1 MILKWVFRGKF
12 KTKVTRNLV
21 LCLFGVIQIFLDKTD
36 IINIYSAKS
45 TQAFQGIQLFIADSR
60 ASKLLIF
67 FNLSAKM
74 HQILESRNE
83 ILSVSWYSELT
94 AGIVIA
100 NYVAECANVHFF
112 CLNNS
117 VIIGGDR
124 LLIPLYISIEKDW
137 RFLLSIET
145 EPSFSNSAPND
156 NVLSEWIMYK
166 QCSYSLFTIWVY
178 LIHFVNPFVPNAPFF
193 YPLKTSENRM
203 IF

>member
-1 MILKWVFRGKF
+1 MILKWVFREKF

-21 LCLFGVIQIFLDKTD
+21 LCLFIVIQIFLDKTG

-100 NYVAECANVHFF
+100 NYVTECANVHFF

-166 QCSYSLFTIWVY
+166 QCSYSLFTIWLY

>member
-1 MILKWVFRGKF
+1 MP
-12 KTKVTRNLV
+12 
-21 LCLFGVIQIFLDKTD
+21 
-36 IINIYSAKS
+36 
-45 TQAFQGIQLFIADSR
+45 
-60 ASKLLIF
+60 
-67 FNLSAKM
+67 
-74 HQILESRNE
+74 QILESRNE

-100 NYVAECANVHFF
+100 NYVTESGNVHFF

-124 LLIPLYISIEKDW
+124 RLIPLYISIEKDW

-145 EPSFSNSAPND
+145 EPSFSNSAQND

>member
-1 MILKWVFRGKF
+1 MP
-12 KTKVTRNLV
+12 
-21 LCLFGVIQIFLDKTD
+21 
-36 IINIYSAKS
+36 
-45 TQAFQGIQLFIADSR
+45 
-60 ASKLLIF
+60 
-67 FNLSAKM
+67 
-74 HQILESRNE
+74 QILESRNE

-100 NYVAECANVHFF
+100 NYVTECANVHFF

-117 VIIGGDR
+117 VIISGDR
-124 LLIPLYISIEKDW
+124 LLIPLYISIEKDR

-145 EPSFSNSAPND
+145 EPFFSNSAPDD